1 MKYQT
6 MKYKTL
12 VIAAVLLGNVLSC
25 GSAVA
30 DYWEPGQVARLS
42 QALEEE
48 NERQKKHNDAIESKL
63 TPEILEKLRQKY
75 YVPPGPYHLYR
86 GEEKERLTQSFW
98 DELQRRN
105 PNVSLL
111 HSYITINEQG
121 DWFVCMSTEEILNN
135 HIHRREFSIKSSR
148 DWKLYGQEFG
158 GKFLSEIDRKSCNPD
173 GEVVK

>member
-1 MKYQT
+1 MRALYLK
-6 MKYKTL
+6 
-12 VIAAVLLGNVLSC
+12 IAGAAVILGNVLSC

-48 NERQKKHNDAIESKL
+48 KERRRKHDEAIESKL

-86 GEEKERLTQSFW
+86 GEEKEKLTQSFW
-98 DELQRRN
+98 EELQRRN
-105 PNVSLL
+105 PNVTWPDS
-111 HSYITINEQG
+111 HMTINEQG
-121 DWFVCMSTEEILNN
+121 DWFVCMVTEEILKN
-135 HIHRREFSIKSSR
+135 HIHRPELSIKSSR
-148 DWKLYGQEFG
+148 GWTLYDDEFG
-158 GKFLSEIDRKSCNPD
+158 GKFLVEIFDKACPSD

>member
-1 MKYQT
+1 MYQT

-12 VIAAVLLGNVLSC
+12 VIATVLLGNVLSC

-48 NERQKKHNDAIESKL
+48 NERRKKHNDAIESKL
-63 TPEILEKLRQKY
+63 TPEIMEKLRQKY
-75 YVPPGPYHLYR
+75 DVPPGPYHLYR
-86 GEEKERLTQSFW
+86 GEEKERLTQPFW
-98 DELQRRN
+98 EELQGRN

-111 HSYITINEQG
+111 GSYITINEQG
-121 DWFVCMSTEEILNN
+121 DWFVCMSTEEILKN
-135 HIHRREFSIKSSR
+135 HIPRRELAIKSSR
-148 DWKLYGQEFG
+148 GWTLYDDEFG
-158 GKFLSEIDRKSCNPD
+158 GKFLMQIHHKACASD

>member
-1 MKYQT
+1 MYQT

-30 DYWEPGQVARLS
+30 DYWDPGVMAKLS

-48 NERQKKHNDAIESKL
+48 KERRRKHNEAIESKL

-75 YVPPGPYHLYR
+75 DVPPGPYHLYR
-86 GEEKERLTQSFW
+86 GEEEASLIQSFG
-98 DELQRRN
+98 DKLQRRN
-105 PNVSLL
+105 PNISWSDSHMTV
-111 HSYITINEQG
+111 NEQG
-121 DWFVCMSTEEILNN
+121 DWFVCMVTEEILKN
-135 HIHRREFSIKSSR
+135 HIPRNEISIKSSR
-148 DWKLYGQEFG
+148 GWTLYDDEFG
-158 GKFLSEIDRKSCNPD
+158 GKFLFEIHDKACLSD